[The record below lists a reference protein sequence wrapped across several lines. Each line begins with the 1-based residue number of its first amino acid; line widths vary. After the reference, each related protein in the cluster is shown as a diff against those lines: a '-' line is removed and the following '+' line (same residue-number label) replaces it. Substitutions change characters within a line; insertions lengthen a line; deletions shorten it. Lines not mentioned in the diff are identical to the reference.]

1 MKFKQLSLN
10 ASVFGLH
17 QGQPPLVGMSRE
29 YSGRLIKNSRPTSS
43 RYNNP
48 SLLAEGDYLPMGD
61 GLGMSVEEFPVGD
74 DFLFGSFHRINYSSF
89 SRSGEANSR
98 PSATKREKKTRSTFL
113 PFVVGT
119 QIRSEKR
126 GRERRTT
133 RRITK
138 PKYTYYLPQKR
149 EMKPLMKEAR
159 LLAWDDNLVPQ
170 YDIRL
175 PLPKRD
181 SMTDLNFA
189 YRYLRNRQVKPDYNW
204 KNGDDGLKI
213 IKLAPNPD
221 ILSS

>member
-1 MKFKQLSLN
+1 
-10 ASVFGLH
+10 
-17 QGQPPLVGMSRE
+17 
-29 YSGRLIKNSRPTSS
+29 
-43 RYNNP
+43 
-48 SLLAEGDYLPMGD
+48 
-61 GLGMSVEEFPVGD
+61 
-74 DFLFGSFHRINYSSF
+74 
-89 SRSGEANSR
+89 
-98 PSATKREKKTRSTFL
+98 
-113 PFVVGT
+113 
-119 QIRSEKR
+119 
-126 GRERRTT
+126 
-133 RRITK
+133 
-138 PKYTYYLPQKR
+138 
-149 EMKPLMKEAR
+149 MKPLMKEAR